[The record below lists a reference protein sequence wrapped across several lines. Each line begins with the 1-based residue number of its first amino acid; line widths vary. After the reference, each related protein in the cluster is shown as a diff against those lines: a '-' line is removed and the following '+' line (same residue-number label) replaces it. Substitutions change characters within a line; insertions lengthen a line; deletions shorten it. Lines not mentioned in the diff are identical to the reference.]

1 MSISLY
7 GGTVTLTVEA
17 ALSVSS
23 SGYGVWDVGV
33 WDSATWGPDV
43 IWTDISAYVRSVSTN
58 RRFSRDLQA
67 WEAGTAQIVL
77 NNRDGRFSPSNLSG
91 PYVSAGITQVRPW
104 RPVRITATYNSTTYP
119 LYRGYALA
127 WEESYAGATAVTLGD
142 VITTVPCTDELGS
155 LARFDGLEQT
165 PVGASETSGTR
176 LHRVLDNAGHAGERA
191 IDDGRITVQA
201 TTLSSNCVTEL
212 KLTSDSEGGAVW
224 VEADGTVTAADQ
236 YSLIES
242 SRSRNSQVTYGDGGG
257 SEIPYADIQLQY
269 NGDLLANI
277 ASFARTG
284 GTAQTTTDEDSRA
297 LYGDRR
303 YTRTDLV
310 CETDDQVEGLTQLW
324 IARYSTPEQRVVS
337 VQLKPRRSASTM
349 FPDVLGRRVRDLV
362 TVNRQPPGG
371 YTISQQ
377 CHVAGISHTIT
388 PADWTTDIDLWSA
401 RPWTDFASSVWDT
414 GLWDTARWFFG

>member
-1 MSISLY
+1 MSASLY

-17 ALSVSS
+17 ALSVAS

-43 IWTDISAYVRSVSTN
+43 TWIDISAYVRSVRTS
-58 RRFSRDLQA
+58 RQFSRDLQA
-67 WEAGTAQIVL
+67 WEAGSATIVL

-91 PYVSAGITQVRPW
+91 PYVAAGVTQIRPW
-104 RPVRITATYNSTTYP
+104 RPIRVTATYNSVTYP
-119 LYRGYALA
+119 IFRGYALA
-127 WEESYAGATAVTLGD
+127 WEEGFAGPMTINKGD
-142 VITTVPCTDELGS
+142 AITTVPCTDELGS
-155 LARFDGLEQT
+155 LARFDGLEQS
-165 PVGASETSGTR
+165 PAGASETSGQR
-176 LHRVLDNAGHAGERA
+176 LHRILDNAGHSGERA
-191 IDDGRITVQA
+191 IDAGRVTVAA
-201 TTLSSNCVTEL
+201 TTLASNAVTEL
-212 KLTSDSEGGAVW
+212 KLTSDSEGGAIW
-224 VEADGTVTAADQ
+224 IDADGTVTAADQ

-257 SEIPYADIQLQY
+257 SEIGYSDIQLAY
-269 NGDLLANI
+269 NGDLVANI

-310 CETDDQVEGLTQLW
+310 CETDAQALALAQLW
-324 IARYSTPEQRVVS
+324 IARYSEPEQRVVS
-337 VQLKPRRSASTM
+337 IQLKPRRSASTM

-362 TVNRQPPGG
+362 TVNRQPPGS
-371 YTISQQ
+371 YTISRD

-388 PADWTTDIDLWSA
+388 AGDWVTDIDLWSG
-401 RPWTDFASSVWDT
+401 RPWTDFATSLWDT